1 MKFKLKKLYIFAI
14 VCIISLIAAF
24 GIKSVNSKKSDMS
37 AEMRDFSLEK
47 NIDIIDYYYGEN
59 DYDLKEE
66 KSMIKDELKNASDN
80 SVVVKVVPTGNTYA
94 NNGVI
99 MQEVN
104 VQKVYKGKC
113 QYKKIWL
120 RNTNSWIVMD
130 KKGTVKLVGQDY
142 NLMEK
147 DNQYMVFGNNCKIN
161 KWSKKKILDLAE
173 NMNYN
178 YFNLSNDYNKTVKSK
193 KYNMGQEFYSDSSK
207 ILSYYNKL
215 KKNIVGLYEK

>member
-1 MKFKLKKLYIFAI
+1 MFKKF
-14 VCIISLIAAF
+14 
-24 GIKSVNSKKSDMS
+24 IKEN
-37 AEMRDFSLEK
+37 A
-47 NIDIIDYYYGEN
+47 NI
-59 DYDLKEE
+59 
-66 KSMIKDELKNASDN
+66 
-80 SVVVKVVPTGNTYA
+80 
-94 NNGVI
+94 
-99 MQEVN
+99 
-104 VQKVYKGKC
+104 
-113 QYKKIWL
+113 KKIWL

>member
-47 NIDIIDYYYGEN
+47 NIDILDYYYGEN

-113 QYKKIWL
+113 QYI
-120 RNTNSWIVMD
+120 
-130 KKGTVKLVGQDY
+130 
-142 NLMEK
+142 
-147 DNQYMVFGNNCKIN
+147 
-161 KWSKKKILDLAE
+161 
-173 NMNYN
+173 
-178 YFNLSNDYNKTVKSK
+178 
-193 KYNMGQEFYSDSSK
+193 
-207 ILSYYNKL
+207 
-215 KKNIVGLYEK
+215 